1 MPGEIYMAAAAALAY
16 EKRLEVIANNLA
28 NVNTAGFKRDEVS
41 FQAYLTSAEGQAQAV
56 QPPYQTPQAGSSF
69 WISYESRTD
78 FSPGPLK
85 MTGNPLD
92 LALNGKGFFSVESP
106 SGTVYTRRGNFTLS
120 SEGVLVT
127 QEGWPVQGEGG
138 GEIRIEGRNGGPNG
152 LEVSIGKDGT
162 VQVNG
167 RKVGRLQ
174 RRGLPAGREPRA
186 HREGLFQDGRRGGRR
201 AGGGHFRGAGLPRD
215 GQRRRRARHG
225 RDDRD
230 PARLRILPAGHPRRR
245 RGEREE
251 HQRGGADHLRHAPGP
266 EWAAR
271 ARPGNAEEDE

>member
-16 EKRLEVIANNLA
+16 EKRLEVVANNLA
-28 NVNTAGFKRDEVS
+28 NVNTAGFKRDEVA

-78 FSPGPLK
+78 FTPGPLK
-85 MTGNPLD
+85 MTGNTLD
-92 LALNGKGFFSVESP
+92 VALNGKGFLSVESP
-106 SGTVYTRRGNFTLS
+106 SGTVYTRRGNFGLN

-138 GEIRIEGRNGGPNG
+138 SAITIEGRKGGPNG

-167 RKVGRLQ
+167 RMVGRLNVEDFPQ
-174 RRGLPAGREPRA
+174 AGSLSRTERGYFKAV
-186 HREGLFQDGRRGGRR
+186 GG
-201 AGGGHFRGAGLPRD
+201 AGGEPVEDISVAQGYLEMSNVEAVHGMVEMIEILRGYESY
-215 GQRRRRARHG
+215 QRVIRAVDDVNQKSISEVG
-225 RDDRD
+225 RTT
-230 PARLRILPAGHPRRR
+230 
-245 RGEREE
+245 
-251 HQRGGADHLRHAPGP
+251 
-266 EWAAR
+266 
-271 ARPGNAEEDE
+271 

>member
-16 EKRLEVIANNLA
+16 EKRLEVVANNLA

-41 FQAYLTSAEGQAQAV
+41 FQAYLTSAEGQVQAV
-56 QPPYQTPQAGSSF
+56 QAPYQSAASGSSF

-78 FSPGPLK
+78 FTPGPLK
-85 MTGNPLD
+85 MTGNTLD

-138 GEIRIEGRNGGPNG
+138 SEIRIEDRKGGPNG
-152 LEVSIGKDGT
+152 LEVTIGKDGT

-167 RKVGRLQ
+167 RMVGRVNVEDFPQ
-174 RRGLPAGREPRA
+174 AGTLTRTEKGYFKA
-186 HREGLFQDGRRGGRR
+186 TGG
-201 AGGGHFRGAGLPRD
+201 AGGEPVEDISVAQGYLEMSNVEAVSGMVEMIEILRGYESY
-215 GQRRRRARHG
+215 QRVIRAVDDVNSKSISEVG
-225 RDDRD
+225 RTT
-230 PARLRILPAGHPRRR
+230 
-245 RGEREE
+245 
-251 HQRGGADHLRHAPGP
+251 
-266 EWAAR
+266 
-271 ARPGNAEEDE
+271 

>member
-1 MPGEIYMAAAAALAY
+1 MPGEIYMAAAAAMAY

-92 LALNGKGFFSVESP
+92 VALNGKGFFSVESP
-106 SGTVYTRRGNFTLS
+106 SGTVYTRRGNFTVS
-120 SEGVLVT
+120 SEGALVT

-138 GEIRIEGRNGGPNG
+138 GEVRIEGRNGGPNG
-152 LEVSIGKDGT
+152 VEVSIGKDGT

-167 RKVGRLQ
+167 RQVGRLNVEDFPQ
-174 RRGLPAGREPRA
+174 AGSLVRTEK
-186 HREGLFQDGRRGGRR
+186 GYFQT
-201 AGGGHFRGAGLPRD
+201 AGGAAGEPVEDISVAQGYLEMANVDAVHGMVEMIEILRGYESY
-215 GQRRRRARHG
+215 QRVIRAVDEVNAKSISEVG
-225 RDDRD
+225 RTT
-230 PARLRILPAGHPRRR
+230 
-245 RGEREE
+245 
-251 HQRGGADHLRHAPGP
+251 
-266 EWAAR
+266 
-271 ARPGNAEEDE
+271 